1 MKIDVNLGEDASKE
15 DEESVALA
23 INALVSVMRT
33 MSESRFE
40 GSCGVE
46 VPRNR
51 GSFGVIK
58 KLYGIR
64 SE

>member
-1 MKIDVNLGEDASKE
+1 MKVDVNLGEDASKE
-15 DEESVALA
+15 DTDSVVMA

-33 MSESRFE
+33 MTDSRFE

-46 VPRNR
+46 IPRNR
-51 GSFGVIK
+51 GTFGVVK